1 MVGRRERKGRAYDT
15 TRTSKGKEKE
25 ERDTRRKCFG
35 KFRFAADID
44 TKFLSNRR
52 DLLYMNDNQWR
63 SAAYR
68 NLISENVLR
77 RWMRTTTASL
87 DDSWKLAVY
96 LPFFRTVH
104 GIWKPF
110 HERKGIRNVLFPTCL
125 SHVQAGRYIRPA
137 KPLGG
142 WSGWLTWTIAH
153 SSSTFPQLVI
163 SLWSGGQLA
172 RNFEKFSLIRQPS
185 LYNYIEAK
193 IRIYI

>member
-1 MVGRRERKGRAYDT
+1 MKEGE
-15 TRTSKGKEKE
+15 GKEKE

-63 SAAYR
+63 SAACR

-125 SHVQAGRYIRPA
+125 SHVQAGRYIWPA
-137 KPLGG
+137 L
-142 WSGWLTWTIAH
+142 WWLEWVVNLDDCSLVLH
-153 SSSTFPQLVI
+153 LPST
-163 SLWSGGQLA
+163 
-172 RNFEKFSLIRQPS
+172 RNFTLKRWPTSEKFWEIFSYLTTFSL
-185 LYNYIEAK
+185 
-193 IRIYI
+193 